1 MLRNYERENQ
11 KTRSEIEELFF
22 KPIILSIDDRDK
34 FEEREMMID
43 AYIPDPNK
51 LNTCLKDCS

>member
-1 MLRNYERENQ
+1 MKAERERENQ

-43 AYIPDPNK
+43 AYILEPNK
-51 LNTCLKDCS
+51 RNQELQ